1 MKSSTILF
9 PMIFCVALAVSNL
22 QPVLSFA
29 PTGTIPSKALK
40 IPSSKPY
47 PPLSA
52 SSVISSTGSKN
63 KVSSSFKN
71 LNYALLKKRLA
82 LQKRLLGKRNRAGR
96 RIVLPTFSLVESSTT
111 NLSSIAFTA
120 EASATAVQD
129 NDVTTMTTTSTSQTF
144 FRETAVRSAV
154 KALMWRIIAGAV
166 TFLTTMKFSN
176 GSVSAALSLVGSD
189 FSSKVI
195 TMFIGERI
203 MDKSSTGRDTGSDST
218 SRSLIKALVWRVFA
232 ICNTLTVAVFIS
244 KDWSVASKIAGSDA
258 IVKTMMMFVYER
270 VWSQIQWG
278 KECPDDFSTA
288 SSSAVET

>member
-9 PMIFCVALAVSNL
+9 RMIFCAVLAVSNL
-22 QPVLSFA
+22 PSVLPFA

-52 SSVISSTGSKN
+52 SSVITSTGSKN